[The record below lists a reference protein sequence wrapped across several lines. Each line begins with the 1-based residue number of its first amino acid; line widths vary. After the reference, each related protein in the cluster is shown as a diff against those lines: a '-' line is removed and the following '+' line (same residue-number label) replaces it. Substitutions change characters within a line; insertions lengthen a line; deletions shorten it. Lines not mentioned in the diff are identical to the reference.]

1 MKKKVISLL
10 LVALL
15 TGCGVSGSAHQNN
28 DNSASD
34 AGDSSSAAQAVT
46 TDEGNTYNDSASD
59 ANDNK
64 VTTAD
69 ASDIEISSADSSES
83 ETSENESTAESSMED
98 NEMATEITIPEIE
111 IEQKD
116 IPDNESLSFVRDMKL
131 GFNIGNTFDAF
142 VDSGV
147 NDDLTIETAW
157 GNDKVTKEFI
167 KAIHDNGFSTVRIPI
182 SWHNH
187 VDENNKINEAWLD
200 RVQEVVDYVVEE
212 DMYVIIN
219 IHHDNHLEANGLY
232 PDEEHKEQSL
242 DYIESIWTQLADRFK
257 DYDNKLIFESMNE
270 PRLVGHNNEWWI
282 DPNNEDCKNAI
293 AIINELNQKF
303 VDVVRASGGN
313 NEDRYLMCP
322 GYCAS
327 PDGVLNDGFV
337 IPTDS
342 ADNKIILSI
351 HAYTPYSFAL
361 ESPGID
367 NFDASSA
374 ASRKDIDYF
383 MENIYKK
390 YISQGIP
397 VVIGECGCVDKNGNL
412 QDRVDW
418 AAYYTAKAKSCG
430 LPLLWW
436 DNGAFSGN
444 GELFGF
450 IHRDDGTLEY
460 PDMMKAMLKYME

>member
-15 TGCGVSGSAHQNN
+15 TGCGVSGSAQQK
-28 DNSASD
+28 SD
-34 AGDSSSAAQAVT
+34 TSVL
-46 TDEGNTYNDSASD
+46 
-59 ANDNK
+59 
-64 VTTAD
+64 D
-69 ASDIEISSADSSES
+69 ASGIEVSDADSSES

-131 GFNIGNTFDAF
+131 GLNIGNTFDAF

-200 RVQEVVDYVVEE
+200 RVQEVVDYAVEE

-242 DYIESIWTQLADRFK
+242 DYIESIWTQVADRFK

-383 MENIYKK
+383 MEKIYTK

>member
-1 MKKKVISLL
+1 VNLFTEIKLKGVWMKKKVISLL

-28 DNSASD
+28 D
-34 AGDSSSAAQAVT
+34 T
-46 TDEGNTYNDSASD
+46 
-59 ANDNK
+59 K
-64 VTTAD
+64 VTTVD
-69 ASDIEISSADSSES
+69 ASDIEASAADSSES

-116 IPDNESLSFVRDMKL
+116 IPDNESLSFVQDMKL
-131 GFNIGNTFDAF
+131 GLNIGNTFDAF

-200 RVQEVVDYVVEE
+200 RVQEVVDYAVEE

-242 DYIESIWTQLADRFK
+242 DYIESIWTQVADRFK
-257 DYDNKLIFESMNE
+257 DYDNKLIFEAMNE

-303 VDVVRASGGN
+303 VDVVRASGSN
-313 NEDRYLMCP
+313 NTDRYLMCP

-383 MENIYKK
+383 MDKIYTK

-460 PDMMKAMLKYME
+460 PDIMKAMLKYME

>member
-15 TGCGVSGSAHQNN
+15 TGCGVSGSAQQK
-28 DNSASD
+28 SD
-34 AGDSSSAAQAVT
+34 TSVL
-46 TDEGNTYNDSASD
+46 
-59 ANDNK
+59 
-64 VTTAD
+64 D
-69 ASDIEISSADSSES
+69 ASGIEVSDADSSES

-131 GFNIGNTFDAF
+131 GLNIGNTFDAF

-200 RVQEVVDYVVEE
+200 RVQEVVDYAVEE

-242 DYIESIWTQLADRFK
+242 DYIESIWTQVADRFK
-257 DYDNKLIFESMNE
+257 DYDNKLIFEAMNE

-303 VDVVRASGGN
+303 VDVVRASGSN
-313 NEDRYLMCP
+313 NTDRYLMCP

-383 MENIYKK
+383 MDKIYTK

-460 PDMMKAMLKYME
+460 PDIMKAMLKYME